1 MFRGMNVLFAYYIA
15 FLLQLLVF
23 QTCHS
28 STITAHCAPSSCGN
42 IQNISF
48 PFRLNT
54 DPQSCGNYNY
64 TLICE
69 NNISTVL
76 YLYSGKYYVQAINY
90 DNFTI
95 RVVDAGVQDN
105 CSIPRYSLTLANF
118 SDGDPYTS
126 YNYKEDPPGV
136 NEGSVYYWGVW
147 LPTLS
152 QPMVWLPSLSQPMIF
167 MSCENTVNSTL
178 YVDTAPYGLNYGSV
192 NRSNYVTLGG
202 MNASDLM
209 ELCTIEKIFL
219 LPKKNYTDKSFEEIR
234 SDLAYGFELSWYNI
248 NCENCTLGCYID
260 SSDRR
265 QCIDFDESFWENLFD
280 AVIAGILIYIS
291 ISIALLHGLIVVCGT
306 PCVTIFFIYKW
317 RRRHLS
323 VYDTVEQFLQSQ
335 NNLMPVRYSYS
346 DIKKIT
352 RGFKD
357 KLGEGGFG
365 EVYKG
370 KLRSGCF
377 AAVKLL
383 GKSKANGQD
392 FINEVATIGRIHHTN
407 VVQLIG
413 FCAEGSKRALVYD
426 FMPNGSLDRHL
437 FSREG
442 SISLSWQKLHQ
453 ISLGVACGIDY
464 LHLGCDMQILHFDI
478 KPHNI
483 LLDENLT
490 PKVSDFGLARLY
502 PTNGSITS
510 LTAARGTIGYMA
522 PELFYKNIGRV
533 SYKADVY
540 SFGMLLLEM
549 AGKRKNVNALA
560 ENSSQIYWPYWVHD
574 QVSDGKAIEI
584 GDDATEEECK
594 IVKKMIMVGLWCIQM
609 KPMDRPTMK
618 NVVEM
623 LEGDLEN
630 LQLPPKPVFNL
641 DVTPPNIEGESSSLS
656 GDSTESTSLVEN
668 AY

>member
-1 MFRGMNVLFAYYIA
+1 MYTLCITSAFPMFRGMNVLFACYIA

-42 IQNISF
+42 IQNISY

-76 YLYSGKYYVQAINY
+76 YLYSGKYYVQAIDY
-90 DNFTI
+90 GNFTI
-95 RVVDAGVQDN
+95 RVVDASVQDN
-105 CSIPRYSLTLANF
+105 CSIPRYSLAPDNF
-118 SDGDPYTS
+118 SDGDRYS
-126 YNYKEDPPGV
+126 WYNYKEVPPGV
-136 NEGSVYYWGVW
+136 NEGSVYYQGVW
-147 LPTLS
+147 LTT
-152 QPMVWLPSLSQPMIF
+152 LSQPMIF

-178 YVDTAPYGLNYGSV
+178 YVDTAPYSLNNGSV
-192 NRSNYVTLGG
+192 NCSNSTLVTRSNYVTLGG
-202 MNASDLM
+202 MDASDLM

-265 QCIDFDESFWENLFD
+265 QCI
-280 AVIAGILIYIS
+280 
-291 ISIALLHGLIVVCGT
+291 ALHNGLKVVCGT
-306 PCVTIFFIYKW
+306 PCVIIFLIYKW

-323 VYDTVEQFLQSQ
+323 VYDTVEQFLQGQ

-352 RGFKD
+352 KGFKE

-365 EVYKG
+365 TVYKG
-370 KLRSGCF
+370 KLRSGRF

-453 ISLGVACGIDY
+453 ISLGVARGIDY

-483 LLDENLT
+483 LLDENFT

-560 ENSSQIYWPYWVHD
+560 ENSSEIYWPYWVHD

-584 GDDATEEECK
+584 GDDATEEERK

-609 KPMDRPTMK
+609 KPMERPTMK

-656 GDSTESTSLVEN
+656 GDSTASTSLIEN